1 MAEYINR
8 ETILDD
14 LDIDIKVTN
23 KERLLAK
30 ERHCVEDRMRYAK
43 KLDHLRGFREY
54 IKNLSTA
61 NVVEQEKI
69 DKAIEKIVA
78 KSYNE
83 ADTYPEYIDGSE
95 CGDILI
101 IELKDVLEVLSTI

>member
-1 MAEYINR
+1 MAEYIDR

-69 DKAIEKIVA
+69 DKAIEEMNSMELGLIM
-78 KSYNE
+78 
-83 ADTYPEYIDGSE
+83 E
-95 CGDILI
+95 CGEMRDYCVEILKRNI
-101 IELKDVLEVLSTI
+101 GE